1 MTKLTRYIETISD
14 KSRLA
19 LAVAGV
25 LGTLMGVPG
34 NAVAGNFLDRL
45 AGELT
50 GTQSSGRTYTLR
62 DIQTAVAF
70 NQRITDNLSDLVDLS
85 RSMQRIDLYG
95 QFSGAETASKIKAA
109 YLYEYSRAPYPE
121 LRQYDRL
128 MLSVA
133 NSVRDDR
140 IRMVADDANRKK
152 EVLRDGTTLV
162 DQIAVALRQE
172 DYGSVQRMVR
182 TFSRMMENQAVPLLQ
197 GQRSRGRE
205 MVQAEEQQDFGLPFG
220 R

>member
-1 MTKLTRYIETISD
+1 MTNLTRYIGAMRD
-14 KSRLA
+14 KARLA
-19 LAVAGV
+19 LAATGI
-25 LGTLMGVPG
+25 LGTLMGSPG
-34 NAVAGNFLDRL
+34 PAIAGGFLDRL

-50 GTQSSGRTYTLR
+50 GGRSGRSFVLK

-85 RSMQRIDLYG
+85 RAMQRIDLYG
-95 QFSGAETASKIKAA
+95 GRSGAQKASKIKAA
-109 YLYEYSRAPYPE
+109 YLYEYSKSPYPE

-133 NSVRDDR
+133 PGVRDER

-152 EVLRDGTTLV
+152 QVLRDGTTLV
-162 DQIAVALRQE
+162 DKIAIALRQG
-172 DYGSVQRMVR
+172 DHDSVERMVR
-182 TFSRMMENQAVPLLQ
+182 TFSRMMEGQAVSLLE
-197 GQRSRGRE
+197 GRRSRGE
-205 MVQAEEQQDFGLPFG
+205 QMVQADEGLGFGIPFG

>member
-1 MTKLTRYIETISD
+1 MTRLSRYIETVSD

-19 LAVAGV
+19 LAAAGV
-25 LGTLMGVPG
+25 LGTLIGAPG

-45 AGELT
+45 AGELI
-50 GTQSSGRTYTLR
+50 GTSQSGRTFVLR

-85 RSMQRIDLYG
+85 RAMQRIDLYG
-95 QFSGAETASKIKAA
+95 QFSGEETAGKIKTA
-109 YLYEYSRAPYPE
+109 YLYEYSKAPYPE

-128 MLSVA
+128 MLSVSPGA
-133 NSVRDDR
+133 RDER

-152 EVLRDGTTLV
+152 QVLRDGTTLV
-162 DQIAVALRQE
+162 DQIAVALRRE
-172 DYGSVQRMVR
+172 DYGSVERMVR
-182 TFSRMMENQAVPLLQ
+182 TFSRMMEGQAVPLLE
-197 GQRSRGRE
+197 GRRSRGRE
-205 MVQAEEQQDFGLPFG
+205 LVQADEGLGFGLPFG